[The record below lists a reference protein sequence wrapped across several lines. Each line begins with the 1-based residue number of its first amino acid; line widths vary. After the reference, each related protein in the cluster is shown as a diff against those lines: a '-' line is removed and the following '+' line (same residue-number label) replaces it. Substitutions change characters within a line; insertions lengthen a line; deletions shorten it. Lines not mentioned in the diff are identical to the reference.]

1 MSNPQPS
8 PHPGL
13 HPNLHRLAEQA
24 VAGAIEHGLT
34 VATAESFTAGMVAA
48 VLADTPGASAM
59 LQGGVVAYANSVK
72 ADVLGVSRELLDAAG
87 SVDGQVA
94 AAMASGAR
102 AALRCRRRRRHHRR
116 GRPGAARRQGR
127 GHGLHRPRHGGR
139 RDVVRVPL
147 RGQPPGDPGAGLRR
161 RPGTAARSPVRRQAT
176 AGKVAGNKS

>member
-1 MSNPQPS
+1 MSTPQPG

-13 HPNLHRLAEQA
+13 HPNLHRLAGQA

-34 VATAESFTAGMVAA
+34 VATAESLTAGMVAA

-72 ADVLGVSRELLDAAG
+72 ADVLGVSREVLAAAG

-102 AALRCRRRRRHHRR
+102 AACGADVGVSTTGVAGPEPHDGKDVGTVYIGLATAEGATSFAYRFEGSRQEIRALAC
-116 GRPGAARRQGR
+116 GAALERLLEALSPAGYR
-127 GHGLHRPRHGGR
+127 G
-139 RDVVRVPL
+139 
-147 RGQPPGDPGAGLRR
+147 
-161 RPGTAARSPVRRQAT
+161 
-176 AGKVAGNKS
+176 